1 MNFTTNDISSTPI
14 PGAGFSPDAKVEQ
27 TPISK
32 LPERSVDIAQKS
44 LGNAL
49 YQDMADPIDIFS
61 QKVDPLADYK
71 PERFD
76 PEATGFDRYK
86 ASPYFQELGFNPSLK
101 GVEEKGSYFS
111 GNELKYQQAQ
121 TWGDVMSNA
130 IGQFGGLA
138 WNSFKNTAK
147 SDARFVSALFDSSS
161 WSSMNKFA
169 QNAEGTPDQL
179 LEQDKEMKK
188 IMNDYAIYSS
198 PETEGSVFNK
208 ETFGNMIGQLGF
220 TVGTLP
226 YIVAETYLL
235 NGLTRGIS
243 TFAAGRDLAQVGKL
257 MQSLGK
263 IGKGVEAE
271 TIAANALKT
280 GQYKNALKEL
290 TALTDIGKNR
300 KTMESIFSGMK
311 NLVPGYEAIND
322 IRMANKAGATFGQA
336 MGAGLPGLIKNY
348 TMFNAARAEASMEAA
363 GTYGQLYMGLMD
375 DYEKRHGQPAT
386 GEDLEYIKKVAYG
399 AATDNFIVN
408 TGILMTANSIEFGT
422 IMSKFKP
429 AKRLMREA
437 AENAGSEEAKAMF
450 GVSGIAKRAIGET
463 KAGQL
468 ATKMYKTGKFGAMGK
483 FNTIRK
489 DFGLG
494 TALHQFGKSWIKG
507 AGKFELSEG
516 LQEILQETSNETLN
530 KYYTD
535 LYNAN
540 KSITGS
546 ELTNINEETWKEGLG
561 EQMNMQGWKT
571 FLMGATTGLFL
582 SPISGAVMYGREK
595 AVGAVNKEYGEMMRN
610 RKATIDENIA
620 ISNQWYENPFNNL
633 REHVAAFKTSTHAA
647 KQMVDALGEDDPYV
661 FFNSQ
666 DDAFTKA
673 AAVAFKTGNGE
684 HFVNSIRALGDGRMT
699 DDEFREAFGIPDT
712 GTGKP
717 FNARTYVNQIA
728 DKVERY
734 YATISN
740 VKDQFADRIM
750 PALKDDPY
758 SAFSNS
764 VQRKAFDEAAELI
777 ATMSHHAGSVV
788 ERANS
793 IKQKTSVLP
802 GIGQASSRAFELLG
816 NPYEISETIR
826 LQQAKIDAYKGV
838 DSEDAKELTEQAEG
852 TITLL
857 KQWTDMFKT
866 YQKMRNASEKEY
878 TEEGFTEAFTILE
891 NQLMDTFKKFLELN
905 NAENGRSTIIDMNN
919 VREAFRNLGDYMK
932 LNEDFGQYTQAI
944 NTVTDPSNFNALHS
958 KIAQGISVGLMAN
971 KVKHEEEV
979 KERAAS
985 VTPEEDTDETEE
997 EETPT
1002 PTGTVELSIAAIAD
1016 KINSGIPEE
1025 EWAPEEI
1032 KYYENNSDAI
1042 NDELIRRFEE
1052 EENRRVQEEERMAA
1066 AEAAR
1071 AAGEEVPEEVPE
1083 VVEEVPEK
1091 KESLLTPEME
1101 LIKNNL
1107 VRKYIIDSTTLKA
1120 VTKQFLKEHPTL
1132 KDALDMKRAEFLAMA
1147 KDNTIFKS
1155 VDERNTYSDT
1165 VYKPALEKIVEDYML
1180 ALVKEEGQEEA
1191 VTEET
1196 TAAAEPVS
1204 DIDAQRA
1211 EIERRRQ
1218 EEIDKLFE
1226 KTQASVEARRQEEI
1240 NKLDVYGDL
1249 IRSFQEISKFGD
1261 TLSSALDNII
1271 QKQKQLNNEL
1281 NRKQKEDT
1289 KDRSVRQYTK
1299 EELEANPEY
1308 QEIKRLDKLI
1318 DTINN
1323 SVGKPEDFKET
1334 VESYINYWVEKK
1346 KKAEAS
1352 RSNKNKIG
1360 RINLK
1365 YDALAKEE
1373 AGTAEETKP
1382 EIVPATDVT
1391 SEPSTSPAVV
1401 AVERT
1406 GRFPLKDL
1414 LNLNRTY
1421 LPESMRAEAMEAL
1434 RNLSIFNLNEVDP
1447 NTINVRIVRNIY
1459 EAREVEGGFQIFNAV
1474 LGEPRGKVYEKAE
1487 DVNEVLLKLQEPVY
1501 LSKGIASGYPL
1512 RRDTYQIGIYSGDT
1526 LIGFISNPQRF
1537 DEILGNVTSADEFV
1551 KIVDP
1556 GTDSKEVTF
1565 NKWQNVK
1572 AQLNQLQRLID
1583 SVIDEEMDFAIV
1595 EGSQLENIFS
1605 FFRIAEFDKMNTP
1618 QQVVERPT
1626 LDQIEAA
1633 GGQVVQVRRT
1643 DNPNYIY
1650 ERSALDINDIVPPIP
1665 STFQRQYAALVR
1677 KDNALFWVE
1686 ISPSVLSDDAFNS
1699 QLDEVSQLL
1708 QSVSDGT
1715 GNPSTVVN
1723 RLKEIFSTFITSD
1736 PNSVLNFIDI
1746 EVGLFDNGTSVKV
1759 SVKVNPKTLKTLN
1772 QNKSVKEKIAP
1783 FYGTLLKVQKGKDLT
1798 GTWVTA
1804 ENKIEALLAAI
1815 NDTDAALQ
1823 KWASDKKVSLKKEGE
1838 KENEHMNVTRT
1849 RLRTPVPKD
1858 PSSQELMGMQ
1868 AGVSTDIVKNYTLT
1882 FVPKRSS
1889 LPDSNVPAV
1898 NAENKNEPISVA
1910 GGTTVVESPT
1920 SFEQESPEV
1929 IVTTAEQEA
1938 TLIKNIAGTLGSNA
1952 SMQDIV
1958 ALLNQNSNP
1967 PSERTPK
1974 ILTGQQFT
1982 NSSIVANESFVAWCA
1997 ENLPTSIIIEDLGVL
2012 SDNML
2017 RENVTAG
2024 YFVTA
2029 LRTISIYRNSP
2040 FKYHEAFHA
2049 VFRLLLTDEKIAQL
2063 YALAAKEHPVTREKL
2078 DKFRET
2084 YTQYAYLNEQDL
2096 AERYLEEYLADKFD
2110 AWMTNRNVRTAS
2122 GIKGFFNRLL
2132 EWMRNVLDR
2141 ITGRDIEALFYDIN
2155 KGKYK
2160 NARIQDNEFT
2170 NNEITASVPAPKLIA
2185 IGENI
2190 IKGLDGKNISVPR
2203 YLPQQQGEQLA
2214 STIAAL
2220 FHQMRNTEGEQ
2231 MSNQQLFNRILDMYA
2246 DTLNPA
2252 QKHYAQIVNG
2262 IEDPIEKVKWVK
2274 KLNDTHLVFVRPASR
2289 ASIQEAVE
2297 EHLKIMGY
2305 KLQMEEDQLEA
2316 QEARDGVRTTADYEK
2331 EADMFGG
2338 YSSLSKIIRE
2348 YIGSTTMFVTDD
2360 FGNPH
2365 FLSKD
2370 GVEIMPMIQA
2380 VPAGHVYNG
2389 MLKAFA
2395 NITDETQLMN
2405 RMLSYVKEGRNPAT
2419 TAFIEYVMKETG
2431 FEQNGDQWVVPKN
2444 ALLLQQVLKEF
2455 NKFETNP
2462 LFIELAF
2469 GQGVKAYNSN
2479 RQDSAKVQFD
2489 KWSEANQRQFLS
2501 QLNGVSNKKTVIDRA
2516 YEPLAELEGL
2526 MANANKDKK
2535 IEDDVLN
2542 DKANSISGN
2551 LKDKLGI
2558 DLHPSFIKFSII
2570 SVKSEEARTNDQKI
2584 LYNAW
2589 VTISPITSDDIK
2601 GIKAAMD
2608 TKTANI
2614 FSLETGAATRLIQ
2627 IAAANAYFDE
2637 TVDSMTY
2644 RGADNEM
2651 RYVSQFPN
2659 YNMVTVQEMNQK
2671 KKINQLRESV
2681 DNNNFLLDESS
2692 NFIELSNQGKLR
2704 TQNIDGLKVRTEIPE
2719 EEEGDN
2725 RDVGYTAGTLEGSTG
2740 EGIAYKYMDDAEQ
2753 QLFLLSGYGAQ
2764 NGKVQTG
2771 PKKNDYFYTTPVLIS
2786 VIEAKSTG
2794 NLVKMPVIET
2804 VNTVNNR
2811 TTITS
2816 DTLDKF
2822 YSFVDKEIEMIKR
2835 VNQEIEEGRGNIE
2848 GYHTGTKN
2856 EDGSWKEAPRG
2867 LRLYNTKLWFSPE
2880 LRTKIE
2886 TNALNPDYV
2895 PTEEDK
2901 KEIKAAI
2908 NTYLQG
2914 KIDAYVQY
2922 LAKLNLISVKNG
2934 VAQNLLLPGFVF
2946 EGFKDPS
2953 TERDRK
2959 MNLMEN
2965 NFRHNI
2971 SQIFLNDFLNTI
2983 ALRQL
2988 LYGNEAKAFKNNIDR
3003 IKRMAGPNSSGRNV
3017 SFAFTAPQLGIR
3029 HAFTKF
3035 HHITYKSTT
3044 FKKMNDTKPGDKDD
3058 AQMYCTA
3065 KGMRYAL
3072 FGFGKLTQQQADII
3086 SKMERGEPVTEE
3098 EFFGAGGIKENKGA
3112 TNSMKVVYFDN
3123 NNVYL
3128 KCSMIPLYR
3137 ELTSIRDRNGN
3148 WIAKPYMQELHNFLN
3163 KLEEFEAGIR
3173 RDDRDYIIVDE
3184 NNNPI
3189 NHGETV
3195 VFAGPDTHSKG
3206 LKQNVAESISAI
3218 NNSHFEELDAK
3229 YFRLQ
3234 MENPSNKIVITD
3246 PTQAKQQIMS
3256 EQDDTVMVDFFGEQK
3271 SVGEVKKMY
3280 MADVASRLTN
3290 NYESAVR
3297 QMFSLDEGFIE
3308 LNKSINLNRVTP
3320 QLANFFSIMKETLQA
3335 TGSNQQILDFL
3346 EVREGEP
3353 IYDLNFPAILP
3364 KYTQIFFSYF
3374 SKVMAEKTPGITVAL
3389 VSDAG
3394 IQRIKQVLEVFP
3406 QGHERAGQPKRWRV
3420 ITDAEYT
3427 KDPYKYRNVKRW
3439 TDKENRTYVG
3449 LEKGDYIIDDLR
3461 HNYMKYDENGKELG
3475 YFSEYMRPAH
3485 WKEEMGG
3492 VVKALMYGFGV
3503 RIPSDDKHQYIT
3515 LEMVDTLPV
3524 MYGSSAVFP
3533 QELIEI
3539 SGADFDIDK
3548 LYIQLADT
3556 YTDQNG
3562 NRIAYGTAKEANEQF
3577 KEYVAWQI
3585 ENNKSI
3591 KSYVVSALSED
3602 EEVKELEKEYRE
3614 LRVQQK
3620 DLISDIV
3627 DVVESLQTGV
3637 IELSDRILTLDSPA
3651 WIYKYRK
3658 EQLSRFKESADRA
3671 TEIEQQIAVIKMI
3684 YALQAMKEIG
3694 LPVTTQKFVEAG
3706 GEKLNNGFLN
3716 NRILAAK
3723 IAMLNNE
3730 KISGGGKDAIIN
3742 TATSTDPLINLVKEL
3757 IKTFSGQDTEGAR
3770 AILEILQEPEIDI
3783 NDLYGKGV
3791 SFINNKE
3798 GQRNIGAAINSML
3811 VFSLAEQLGLS
3822 VADAGLYY
3830 NGEFHTDFKSALT
3843 YDGKRKFAQISAI
3856 VNAMTDNAKERLA
3869 AKLGLNIQ
3877 AVGMTATMIALGIPL
3892 KDSVLYMMQPGIRR
3906 FFTALKRNN
3915 SALNTGAKLPAWLL
3929 LDNFINTATKN
3940 LIKQYNLAV
3949 DTEGGVVFTKE
3960 LIEKMEM
3967 NEEKLLQNIS
3977 ENGSDAAFEFRTLL
3991 DFKYVMEL
3999 ADEFRNAASVMKL
4012 NQGMDTTWEEND
4024 QTQEKINKLVVVNSQ
4039 GIQTSKMDFYTPM
4052 VYDHPIFGTYI
4063 KIFEQVNKLAPKVFL
4078 ERTPSFMKMTN
4089 MLFTNMEPTDRNFNI
4104 KAKNNILSYLSIK
4117 AYINWLKKNQ
4127 YVRVLDTMKGALIYP
4142 SLQAKEGPDFKN
4154 IAQVIANLK
4163 QKTNNYLVTE
4173 FLRYVQANDETNK
4186 GNINKAVSNMFAK
4199 LSENQQ
4205 QRLYDSFVDLYNNEN
4220 TRVEAVTLFNYL
4232 LVKDG
4237 GQFKSGSFIKYIPP
4251 FAFKD
4256 LLDRTKEI
4264 NEMFANEQE
4273 SDEMYQSIFG
4283 STKEELLTD
4292 FMFGYGTH
4300 ILNRNNLKKIV
4311 PTAVFDEM
4319 SVPEKDKKGNPI
4331 DVAAVRKFIAQPIVA
4346 VGDTITIDLFKDIQ
4360 PSLIV
4365 SNNQYGIVVEA
4376 RKKSKFTPTESMMKR
4391 KNELAIERSGFSL
4404 IEGEKGYEIAFPF
4417 TFLKTVDVYDDNDQP
4432 TGKSYTELYKLQS
4445 VGRENGIGSVNSML
4459 VKGTF
4464 IPSGVSAR
4472 YVKVEHTGSF
4482 ETWEAQSAIGEV
4494 PVTPKKTD
4502 APIDVDNTQYSPSVP
4517 ILHDEKT
4524 DIEPFLIEVPVET
4537 KQAVPV
4543 QPASTQGVAVK
4554 GENIASTSKGIAAAL
4569 TNPTE
4574 LAKQKGNLEN
4584 SYPVTFN
4591 GVTYVDAE
4599 AAYQA
4604 NKASYLANKT
4614 TDKLMTDIITAK
4626 LQQHPSL
4633 VKGIDARGGEQWLRS
4648 STHIVKGDNF
4658 WETGAGKQ
4666 NAFMNALIQAYKNV
4680 KQSSAQGT
4688 QAPIAQIDGSKLLN
4702 NVGDEIKLVYQATY
4716 KQVNLTY
4723 TISNIEETSNG
4734 YIVTLKGRGYN
4745 GTTKETVI
4753 IENGK
4758 VVLSTRRYGG
4768 KDLPT
4773 DLSKASYNFR
4783 FAEQPTQA
4791 PVTNTKLLKNENGL
4805 IIAENVIPK
4814 NETIKIAEEA
4824 KGFIEETSF
4833 KQTAGS
4839 VSWGYGLQWMRI
4851 NAMTPKQREGLVIGK
4866 QLNGYNITQAMK
4878 DNFIKTGDSKGFPL
4892 YGYTN
4897 IDVNGKELPKIPQN
4911 IVDYLASI
4919 GIDVSQYDAS
4929 YNSVYDK
4936 SDSGSL
4942 IIHQDNTE
4950 TNKSPIITISLGRP
4964 MKFVTYE
4971 LNNPNDF
4978 NVADSNNTAFRI
4990 AVNAVSGEALKL
5002 NIIPQSELDKN
5013 GKIKYGHLTPDT
5025 LLKYAEQI
5033 DKIQKTQLK
5042 QFVID
5047 KLKEQFKNSE
5057 KTEYNLTNGAVL
5069 VFSGANRNVLH
5080 EIVFDPETNKKP
5092 MESGFPTL
5100 TVNKAFKGLGQG
5112 DKMVNTNDYRMV
5124 LTLRK
5129 VTGPTLENVVNEQ
5142 KLVQS
5147 LSEPV
5152 QAPVSETTIQPG
5164 AYVNYNDGIFIVT
5177 KKNANGTWQ
5186 IYDPT
5191 KEGTAA
5197 KKSVAEKNLKPTG
5210 TLGKIVTYKDQEYI
5224 VTPKQTIISLTTN
5237 KAMQW
5242 GEENGDRKAVLAL
5255 AQGTPIQAA
5264 GTQMTGEQWKT
5275 ELSAIYS
5282 SKERTETEREWTIKQ
5297 LNFRDQS
5304 RSIGATDEQIL
5315 NTIKCL

>member
-147 SDARFVSALFDSSS
+147 SDARFISALFDSSS

-169 QNAEGTPDQL
+169 QNVEGTPDQL

-494 TALHQFGKSWIKG
+494 TAFHQFGKSWIKG

-516 LQEILQETSNETLN
+516 IQEILQETSNETLN

-647 KQMVDALGEDDPYV
+647 KQMIDALGEDDPYV

-777 ATMSHHAGSVV
+777 ATMSYHAGSVV

-838 DSEDAKELTEQAEG
+838 DSEDAKELTEQAQG

-891 NQLMDTFKKFLELN
+891 NQLMDTFKKFLEMN

-985 VTPEEDTDETEE
+985 VTPEEDTDETEIE
-997 EETPT
+997 EEEGEETST
-1002 PTGTVELSIAAIAD
+1002 PTGTVELSVNAIVKKMMDEVPLNKDETDFYNDNAQEITD
-1016 KINSGIPEE
+1016 EYIKRIEE
-1025 EWAPEEI
+1025 R
-1032 KYYENNSDAI
+1032 EN
-1042 NDELIRRFEE
+1042 LKL
-1052 EENRRVQEEERMAA
+1052 QEEERMAA

-1107 VRKYIIDSTTLKA
+1107 VRKYIISSTTLKA
-1120 VTKQFLKEHPTL
+1120 VTKQFLKEHPAL
-1132 KDALDMKRAEFLAMA
+1132 KDALDMKRAEFLAMG

-1165 VYKPALEKIVEDYML
+1165 VYKPTLEKIVEDYML

-1196 TAAAEPVS
+1196 TTATTTAAEPVS

-1211 EIERRRQ
+1211 EIE
-1218 EEIDKLFE
+1218 
-1226 KTQASVEARRQEEI
+1226 
-1240 NKLDVYGDL
+1240 
-1249 IRSFQEISKFGD
+1249 
-1261 TLSSALDNII
+1261 
-1271 QKQKQLNNEL
+1271 
-1281 NRKQKEDT
+1281 
-1289 KDRSVRQYTK
+1289 
-1299 EELEANPEY
+1299 
-1308 QEIKRLDKLI
+1308 
-1318 DTINN
+1318 
-1323 SVGKPEDFKET
+1323 
-1334 VESYINYWVEKK
+1334 
-1346 KKAEAS
+1346 
-1352 RSNKNKIG
+1352 
-1360 RINLK
+1360 
-1365 YDALAKEE
+1365 
-1373 AGTAEETKP
+1373 EETKP

-1391 SEPSTSPAVV
+1391 SEPSTSPTVV

-1526 LIGFISNPQRF
+1526 LIGFVSNPQRF

-1556 GTDSKEVTF
+1556 GTDSKEVAF
-1565 NKWQNVK
+1565 NKWQNAK

-1618 QQVVERPT
+1618 QQVLERPT

-1838 KENEHMNVTRT
+1838 KENEHMNVSRT

-1889 LPDSNVPAV
+1889 LPDSNVPPV

-1920 SFEQESPEV
+1920 SFEQESSEV

-1938 TLIKNIAGTLGSNA
+1938 TLIENIAGTLGSNA
-1952 SMQDIV
+1952 SMQDIL

-1997 ENLPTSIIIEDLGVL
+1997 ENLPTNIIIEDLGVL

-2274 KLNDTHLVFVRPASR
+2274 KLNDTYHVFTGEKSR

-2316 QEARDGVRTTADYEK
+2316 QETRDGVRTTADYEK

-2704 TQNIDGLKVRTEIPE
+2704 TQNIDGLKVRAEIPE

-2848 GYHTGTKN
+2848 GYHTGKKN

-2880 LRTKIE
+2880 LRAKIE

-2914 KIDAYVQY
+2914 KIDGYVQY

-3086 SKMERGEPVTEE
+3086 SKMERGEPVTQE

-3137 ELTSIRDRNGN
+3137 ELTSMKDRNGN

-3173 RDDRDYIIVDE
+3173 RDDRGYVIVDE

-3256 EQDDTVMVDFFGEQK
+3256 EQDDTVMVDFFGK
-3271 SVGEVKKMY
+3271 ATTVGEVKKMY
-3280 MADVASRLTN
+3280 MADVAQRLTN
-3290 NYESAVR
+3290 NYQSAVR

-3406 QGHERAGQPKRWRV
+3406 QGHEKAGQPKRWRV

-3427 KDPYKYRNVKRW
+3427 KDPYKYRNAKRW

-3556 YTDQNG
+3556 YIVKRGQTTE
-3562 NRIAYGTAKEANEQF
+3562 RFAYGQAETPEEKMIEWLIWQLTNKTPLSQTLKAKLDADDDVKKLRERLQVLNIFRKDLSGQWEDMQDYDWRDIVIRAVKKQIKKEQGLI
-3577 KEYVAWQI
+3577 KTEYENI
-3585 ENNKSI
+3585 EDTIADIRDAYLRQSF
-3591 KSYVVSALSED
+3591 
-3602 EEVKELEKEYRE
+3602 RE
-3614 LRVQQK
+3614 L
-3620 DLISDIV
+3620 
-3627 DVVESLQTGV
+3627 
-3637 IELSDRILTLDSPA
+3637 
-3651 WIYKYRK
+3651 
-3658 EQLSRFKESADRA
+3658 
-3671 TEIEQQIAVIKMI
+3671 
-3684 YALQAMKEIG
+3684 G
-3694 LPVTTQKFVEAG
+3694 LPVDEDAFMKAG
-3706 GEKLNNGFLN
+3706 GENLNNGFLN

-3742 TATSTDPLINLVKEL
+3742 TATSTDPLINLVTEL
-3757 IKTFSGQDTEGAR
+3757 IETFSGQDTEGAR

-3940 LIKQYNLAV
+3940 LMKQYNLAV

-4089 MLFTNMEPTDRNFNI
+4089 MLFTNMEPTDKNFNI

-4163 QKTNNYLVTE
+4163 QKTNNYLVSE
-4173 FLRYVQANDETNK
+4173 FLRYVEANDETNK

-4205 QRLYDSFVDLYNNEN
+4205 QRLYDSFIDLYNNEN

-4502 APIDVDNTQYSPSVP
+4502 EPIDVDNTQYSPSVP
-4517 ILHDEKT
+4517 ASHGEKT
-4524 DIEPFLIEVPVET
+4524 DVKPSVVETPVEKQPVGLKAVANIPQNKVSGVTSYGSTVEATDAVKKVLGSNPHSIDMIAAGFRTRTTRSAQEMTNYNIKVGDIVKHYGKSADGTT
-4537 KQAVPV
+4537 KTIYAKVTAIHPKGSAGWSDTWNKEGWRAQDVSVIDRFAPGAAAIEFEVINPAAPASEQPASVSKSNVEITKNNYTRQEVQSNPDTAYVFTENTHSITAFPNKQGGGSAIIRPEPNAFAIVTKKKYDYNTRENVDYSDTPENFKEFVDVNTKLIQDLKNSGKSKIVFPQGFATDKATMPTRFAEWLQKQLLENFGLVTELNATKTGLISKSV
-4543 QPASTQGVAVK
+4543 QPASTQGTQASITTSGIQDASKLSSLQRIPNLNAEVFIGKTFTDAQADKITNLIKGWYDKYYTDQKATDKFGAARRSLYFSDTPYTYSGVTRPAVEMPK
-4554 GENIASTSKGIAAAL
+4554 ELNDMVRFIESTYGFKPGYFDMAL
-4569 TNPTE
+4569 INEYKDGNQKIGYHTDNEAILNAGNTVNPT
-4574 LAKQKGNLEN
+4574 
-4584 SYPVTFN
+4584 V
-4591 GVTYVDAE
+4591 
-4599 AAYQA
+4599 
-4604 NKASYLANKT
+4604 
-4614 TDKLMTDIITAK
+4614 ITMGFGQERQMM
-4626 LQQHPSL
+4626 LQ
-4633 VKGIDARGGEQWLRS
+4633 D
-4648 STHIVKGDNF
+4648 
-4658 WETGAGKQ
+4658 
-4666 NAFMNALIQAYKNV
+4666 
-4680 KQSSAQGT
+4680 
-4688 QAPIAQIDGSKLLN
+4688 
-4702 NVGDEIKLVYQATY
+4702 
-4716 KQVNLTY
+4716 
-4723 TISNIEETSNG
+4723 
-4734 YIVTLKGRGYN
+4734 
-4745 GTTKETVI
+4745 
-4753 IENGK
+4753 
-4758 VVLSTRRYGG
+4758 
-4768 KDLPT
+4768 
-4773 DLSKASYNFR
+4773 
-4783 FAEQPTQA
+4783 
-4791 PVTNTKLLKNENGL
+4791 
-4805 IIAENVIPK
+4805 
-4814 NETIKIAEEA
+4814 
-4824 KGFIEETSF
+4824 
-4833 KQTAGS
+4833 
-4839 VSWGYGLQWMRI
+4839 
-4851 NAMTPKQREGLVIGK
+4851 
-4866 QLNGYNITQAMK
+4866 
-4878 DNFIKTGDSKGFPL
+4878 IKTGKLIEKGLPSTNGSIIIMGTDSQINYKHGIETEANAKGIR
-4892 YGYTN
+4892 Y
-4897 IDVNGKELPKIPQN
+4897 
-4911 IVDYLASI
+4911 SI
-4919 GIDVSQYDAS
+4919 T
-4929 YNSVYDK
+4929 
-4936 SDSGSL
+4936 L
-4942 IIHQDNTE
+4942 RH
-4950 TNKSPIITISLGRP
+4950 
-4964 MKFVTYE
+4964 
-4971 LNNPNDF
+4971 
-4978 NVADSNNTAFRI
+4978 
-4990 AVNAVSGEALKL
+4990 NAV
-5002 NIIPQSELDKN
+5002 
-5013 GKIKYGHLTPDT
+5013 
-5025 LLKYAEQI
+5025 
-5033 DKIQKTQLK
+5033 
-5042 QFVID
+5042 
-5047 KLKEQFKNSE
+5047 
-5057 KTEYNLTNGAVL
+5057 
-5069 VFSGANRNVLH
+5069 
-5080 EIVFDPETNKKP
+5080 
-5092 MESGFPTL
+5092 
-5100 TVNKAFKGLGQG
+5100 KAQ
-5112 DKMVNTNDYRMV
+5112 
-5124 LTLRK
+5124 
-5129 VTGPTLENVVNEQ
+5129 
-5142 KLVQS
+5142 
-5147 LSEPV
+5147 
-5152 QAPVSETTIQPG
+5152 QAPVSEATVQPG

-5255 AQGTPIQAA
+5255 AQGTAIQAT
-5264 GTQMTGEQWKT
+5264 GTQMTGEQWKA
-5275 ELSAIYS
+5275 ELNKLYNETDKSVNERIWTLDKLAI
-5282 SKERTETEREWTIKQ
+5282 RDARRRAGVPDATI
-5297 LNFRDQS
+5297 L
-5304 RSIGATDEQIL
+5304 EE
-5315 NTIKCL
+5315 IKACK